1 MTASGSM
8 QYTIGSA
15 LQRACD
21 AGQVVDLL
29 VDNHWVSGRIAGLD
43 GLGVVLE
50 GDHHERS
57 VVRLERVAVV
67 RVCEVVSTTVGQ
79 VVEAADWSAAALSG
93 PQVAPV

>member
-1 MTASGSM
+1 MTAAGSM

-21 AGQVVDLL
+21 AGQAVEVL

-67 RVCEVVSTTVGQ
+67 RVSEVVSTAVGQ
-79 VVEAADWSAAALSG
+79 VVEVPDWSAAALPE
-93 PQVAPV
+93 PQAVPV

>member
-1 MTASGSM
+1 MTAAGSM

-15 LQRACD
+15 LQRAWD
-21 AGQVVDLL
+21 AGQVVDVL
-29 VDNHWVSGRIAGLD
+29 VDNHWVTGRIAGLD

-67 RVCEVVSTTVGQ
+67 RVAEVVSTAVGQ
-79 VVEAADWSAAALSG
+79 VIEVPDWSAGALSG